1 MVGWTILEAVSPK
14 KWKLLDW
21 IGAVGKTTYVARG
34 DMLLKEICFQRKHVA
49 GGDMLPKEICCQRKY
64 VAKGDAMSKR
74 VSSKR
79 RYLAQR
85 RYLAKGGIQPKEK
98 PISEYRR
105 P

>member
-64 VAKGDAMSKR
+64 VDRGDMLLKEMPC
-74 VSSKR
+74 
-79 RYLAQR
+79 QR
-85 RYLAKGGIQPKEK
+85 GCLAKGGI
-98 PISEYRR
+98 
-105 P
+105 

>member
-21 IGAVGKTTYVARG
+21 IGAVGKTTFCQKKYVARG

-64 VAKGDAMSKR
+64 VDRGDMLLKEMPC
-74 VSSKR
+74 
-79 RYLAQR
+79 QR
-85 RYLAKGGIQPKEK
+85 GCLAKGGI
-98 PISEYRR
+98 
-105 P
+105 

>member
-64 VAKGDAMSKR
+64 VDRGDMLLKEMPC
-74 VSSKR
+74 
-79 RYLAQR
+79 QR
-85 RYLAKGGIQPKEK
+85 GRLAKGGI
-98 PISEYRR
+98 
-105 P
+105 